1 MGETVPILEG
11 EFREPE
17 VPEARSARKPGR
29 REALL
34 DNIRSAANVGSI
46 FRTAEGFGFEHIYL
60 GGITP
65 CPDDLDVKKTS
76 LGSEEFVAWTYH
88 RNSMELLRMLKKK
101 GHEIWVLENMPGAAP
116 IDQVDLTT
124 VHSAPVVLVVGSEI
138 TGVDPGIV
146 EAADSVLCLPMF
158 GRKTSLNVA
167 VAFAIAAYALTPS

>member
-1 MGETVPILEG
+1 MKTVTFEIRECQNSRCRLRYPYLINSSFGNRCPRCMGETVPILEG

-76 LGSEEFVAWTYH
+76 LGSEESVA
-88 RNSMELLRMLKKK
+88 
-101 GHEIWVLENMPGAAP
+101 
-116 IDQVDLTT
+116 
-124 VHSAPVVLVVGSEI
+124 
-138 TGVDPGIV
+138 
-146 EAADSVLCLPMF
+146 
-158 GRKTSLNVA
+158 
-167 VAFAIAAYALTPS
+167 

>member
-1 MGETVPILEG
+1 
-11 EFREPE
+11 
-17 VPEARSARKPGR
+17 
-29 REALL
+29 
-34 DNIRSAANVGSI
+34 
-46 FRTAEGFGFEHIYL
+46 
-60 GGITP
+60 
-65 CPDDLDVKKTS
+65 
-76 LGSEEFVAWTYH
+76 
-88 RNSMELLRMLKKK
+88 MELLRMLKKK

-146 EAADSVLCLPMF
+146 EAADSVLCLP